1 MEACLASEACTPPR
15 SPPIGTL
22 TCCQCSPPSAVR
34 RSVPEAPATQKTFA
48 LGAAAESSLTV
59 TPETCEAHSLPPLVE
74 RRIWPA
80 SPNFQTDLPSG
91 EATDRK
97 SGDATSNSREFL
109 LFDSGKDLSSA
120 ACELLLATTGACA
133 ATCTVS
139 EAAPSSSLA
148 FITFSPAW
156 IFKPVRMS
164 VRKPGLSSC
173 S

>member
-22 TCCQCSPPSAVR
+22 TRCQCLPPSAVR
-34 RSVPEAPATQKTFA
+34 RSVPEAPATQQTFA
-48 LGAAAESSLTV
+48 LGAEAESSLTV
-59 TPETCEAHSLPPLVE
+59 TPETCEVHSLPPLVE
-74 RRIWPA
+74 LRIWPA

-97 SGDATSNSREFL
+97 PGDATSNSREFL
-109 LFDSGKDLSSA
+109 PFNSGKALSSA
-120 ACELLLATTGACA
+120 SCELLLATTGACA
-133 ATCTVS
+133 ATCTS
-139 EAAPSSSLA
+139 EATPASSLA

-164 VRKPGLSSC
+164 VRKPGLS
-173 S
+173 